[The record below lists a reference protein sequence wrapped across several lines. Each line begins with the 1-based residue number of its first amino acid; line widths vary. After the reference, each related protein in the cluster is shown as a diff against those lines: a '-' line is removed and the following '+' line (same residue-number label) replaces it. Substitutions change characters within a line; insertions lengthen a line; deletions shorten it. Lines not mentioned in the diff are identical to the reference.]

1 MICILYCNMVFA
13 DVLYAFLCLFWVEG
27 TPYFVC
33 CGCLEFNLRVER
45 IGDSQF
51 WTISE
56 LRCHFAHGL
65 VQIKDAIF
73 KTLIANGMFDN
84 AHIRLTLTRGK
95 KVKYRSRFTRML
107 FLQYVICYLLGIT
120 CFLILFTGCV
130 FQVKVTSGM
139 SPAFNLYGCA
149 LIGIHLSVHLFF
161 LFSFCIHVHFFPFA
175 TWVHFEFFLKKILKC
190 GVGRPPAL
198 TLTATLQV

>member
-1 MICILYCNMVFA
+1 MISILYCNTVDVF
-13 DVLYAFLCLFWVEG
+13 YAFLCLFWVEG
-27 TPYFVC
+27 TPYFVW
-33 CGCLEFNLRVER
+33 CGCLEFNLHVER
-45 IGDSQF
+45 ISDGQF
-51 WTISE
+51 WTTE
-56 LRCHFAHGL
+56 LSCHFAHGL

-95 KVKYRSRFTRML
+95 KVKYRSRFTRIL

-120 CFLILFTGCV
+120 SALILFTGHV

-149 LIGIHLSVHLFF
+149 LIGIHLSVHLFLSS
-161 LFSFCIHVHFFPFA
+161 LFASMCTFSHLQHESTLKIKKKFSNVGWDVPLHFNCCA
-175 TWVHFEFFLKKILKC
+175 ASVDK
-190 GVGRPPAL
+190 
-198 TLTATLQV
+198 